1 MKFEDI
7 PIWDDPFV
15 KEIRKSVDVDLDALN
30 GVRAVKLLLET
41 GSLDAETAAVLIA
54 ATGRVTGT
62 LPAAVKNGVSL
73 LQDSTRLFT
82 EGSEFLF
89 KAEDATVLKITLA
102 TLSAGT
108 TGEGFATIKELS
120 AKGTR
125 KADLQKGVDLMTEIS
140 DRLIESGA
148 HLAIE
153 PKLVERF
160 AEGLE
165 NMKQVEPFSSR
176 RKMLNEAASALK
188 YAIMQGAAAEVTH
201 HAPRIDP
208 DSQYARLKNDARNRF
223 KL

>member
-1 MKFEDI
+1 MKFEDS

-15 KEIRKSVDVDLDALN
+15 KEIRQSVDADLEALN
-30 GVRAVKLLLET
+30 KVPAVKSLLET

-54 ATGRVTGT
+54 ATGRVTGE
-62 LPAAVKNGVSL
+62 LPARVKKGVTL
-73 LQDSTRLFT
+73 LEDSMRLYS
-82 EGSEFLF
+82 EGPAFLF
-89 KAEDATVLKITLA
+89 DAEDASVLKITLA
-102 TLSAGT
+102 TLSSET
-108 TGEGFATIKELS
+108 TGEGFAKIKEL
-120 AKGTR
+120 AAAGQR
-125 KADLQKGVDLMTEIS
+125 RADLQKGVDLMTEIS
-140 DRLIESGA
+140 DRLVESGA

-188 YAIMQGAAAEVTH
+188 YAMMQGAAAEVTH

-208 DSQYARLKNDARNRF
+208 DSQYSRLKNDARNRF